1 MTQAKY
7 EAEASNNERAKKIL
21 EAAMNSPGVQ
31 PFAKLEETY
40 NSLSSTPTRKPLQ
53 VKQIRE
59 EYAVPLKEESRSS
72 FETVKPKLSRSDSLS
87 TIHENDKENGNT
99 LTSMNISMS
108 DSREISRRD
117 IDTSIIEDDKEN
129 TNDFKKAFKPRFT
142 RFGKA
147 NRLPKSEFEQP
158 VSPVSNPSTPSSSA
172 GSLDPTPPK
181 HTIDETTDM
190 DISNTVTFARKEP
203 VEDET
208 IGKDSFWNVKTIL
221 QDKKNF
227 KVNGKCYIRS
237 ELVGKGGSCK
247 VFKVFDQNGHV
258 YALKRVKLKGQDGS
272 VAAGYKNEIILLN
285 KLKNNE
291 RIIKLVNAE
300 HNLQDHVLLMVLEY
314 GEIDLEK
321 MLQKQPIISPNF
333 MRNYWEQM
341 LQAVNAI
348 HEQNIIH
355 SDLKPANFLLV
366 EGCLKLIDFG
376 IAKAIPNDTTNI
388 QREHQ
393 TGI

>member
-1 MTQAKY
+1 
-7 EAEASNNERAKKIL
+7 
-21 EAAMNSPGVQ
+21 MNSAGVQ
-31 PFAKLEETY
+31 PYAKLEEAY
-40 NSLSSTPTRKPLQ
+40 NNLSDTPARKPLQ
-53 VKQIRE
+53 VKQVRDVQAKPRE
-59 EYAVPLKEESRSS
+59 ECHST
-72 FETVKPKLSRSDSLS
+72 FETLKPKLSRSDSLS
-87 TIHENDKENGNT
+87 TIHENDDKENGNT
-99 LTSMNISMS
+99 FTRMDLSII
-108 DSREISRRD
+108 DESREISRRD
-117 IDTSIIEDDKEN
+117 IDTSVCEDENN
-129 TNDFKKAFKPRFT
+129 TNDFKRPFKPRFT

-147 NRLPKSEFEQP
+147 NRLPKSEFAQP

-172 GSLDPTPPK
+172 GSLNPTPPK
-181 HTIDETTDM
+181 HPIDETTDM
-190 DISNTVTFARKEP
+190 DMSNTVTFAKRQP

-208 IGKDSFWNVKTIL
+208 IGKESFWDVKTIL

-227 KVNGKCYIRS
+227 RVNGKCYVRS
-237 ELVGKGGSCK
+237 ELIGKGGSCK

-291 RIIKLVNAE
+291 RIIKLINAE

-393 TGI
+393 TGTYC